1 MDPAVLTAI
10 GAFLSGVGSVLS
22 AVWYV
27 RRQRKEWDAECRER
41 IQAFR
46 DGLHEMHDPGRDEA

>member
-1 MDPAVLTAI
+1 
-10 GAFLSGVGSVLS
+10 
-22 AVWYV
+22 VWYV

-46 DGLHEMHDPGRDEA
+46 DGLHEMEPRS

>member
-1 MDPAVLTAI
+1 VDPAVLTAI

-46 DGLHEMHDPGRDEA
+46 DGLHEMEPRS